1 MTTEAAPNL
10 DPMLK
15 IPDVATRLGVST
27 TTVYDLTTKGSI
39 PMFKLGGQWVI
50 RASSLESW
58 LSEQEQASA
67 ASDTDTDTDTGE

>member
-1 MTTEAAPNL
+1 MTTESTPTH

-27 TTVYDLTTKGSI
+27 TTVYDLTTKGTI

-50 RASSLESW
+50 RASKLEAW
-58 LSEQEQASA
+58 IDAQEGA
-67 ASDTDTDTDTGE
+67 ATTTTPAAE